1 MSGDSINAYRGYAIE
16 WNEVDHDNK
25 IFETTYIVLTI
36 LIAVLDF
43 FIFFFSLG
51 ICSSVYDAIYEK
63 IKHKKNPYYP
73 IFCSFILCSIVWNV
87 LPAWYILS
95 PQVAHVKYS
104 FAALVPVQLVLAII
118 MRKYIDFPIPGI
130 NWKRNEESS
139 PLAENDNDTSKTH
152 KHNEI
157 PKYFFWEICHLRN
170 RVKVILSFVAQTFAV
185 WSLLVLFSYVV
196 FYAITLTISLYLFPL
211 QTLVK
216 VIFIKAVA
224 LCVVFDVAILF
235 SGRSFRFACDKKS
248 NVGNIRDIAQLLAVF
263 SFLPVLA
270 FLAYVIGG
278 VIFTAS
284 ASQLSGL
291 QGILAILP
299 SAVLVL
305 IGWYSK
311 GKIFP
316 EKLIANESSVSQ
328 VEEDVEAVKDKVSKS
343 PLNTHII
350 RNQGTRRYGSLDTH
364 SGASE
369 IIPLSPNGSGDREVL
384 LDPKS
389 KAV

>member
-25 IFETTYIVLTI
+25 IFETTYIILTT

-51 ICSSVYDAIYEK
+51 ICSSVYDAIYGK

-87 LPAWYILS
+87 FPAWYILT

-130 NWKRNEESS
+130 KWKRNEELS
-139 PLAENDNDTSKTH
+139 PLTENDNDTSEKH

-157 PKYFFWEICHLRN
+157 QKYFFWEICHLKN
-170 RVKVILSFVAQTFAV
+170 RVKVILSFVAQTIAV

-196 FYAITLTISLYLFPL
+196 FYAITLAISLYLFPL

-235 SGRSFRFACDKKS
+235 SGRSFRFACDKTS
-248 NVGNIRDIAQLLAVF
+248 NVGNIRDIAQLLAVL

-284 ASQLSGL
+284 LSQLSGL

-311 GKIFP
+311 GKLFP
-316 EKLIANESSVSQ
+316 EKLIANDSSVSQ
-328 VEEDVEAVKDKVSKS
+328 VEKDVEAVKDKVSKS
-343 PLNTHII
+343 PLNTHVT

-369 IIPLSPNGSGDREVL
+369 IIPLSSNGSGDREVL